1 VKTLDLPQSDAIVI
15 GSGPNGLA
23 AAIVLAT
30 SGLSVAVLEREA
42 SVGGSCR
49 TAPLTLAGFCHDVC
63 AAVFPLAAASPFF
76 RGLPLERLGLEWIRS
91 PACLAHPFDDG
102 TAAVLWPSLERTAE
116 ELGNAARYRRLLR
129 TLLPHADG
137 LFADLLA
144 PPHLPSAPAAA
155 LSLARFGALALR
167 SGEAAAKR
175 LSPDARAQALFAGLF
190 AHSMLPLTK
199 PMSAAAG
206 LILALAA
213 HSEAV
218 GWPIARGGS
227 QSLADA
233 LAAHLRSLGGA
244 IHTSV
249 AVDSLAQLPPAR
261 LVLADVTPRQLVRIA
276 GSRLSDGFE
285 KSLSR
290 YRYGLA
296 AFKVDWALDRPI
308 PWAARACAEAAT
320 VHLGGGLEEIAESE
334 RAAWDGVPVRRPFV
348 ILSQPSLFDSSRA
361 PAGAHTAWAYAHVPN
376 GHSEDVTE
384 RIEAQV
390 ERFAPGF
397 RGTILARSTLSP
409 SDLESHNPNHLGGD
423 ISGGLFDLGQAFL
436 RPTARLY
443 GTSESNL
450 FLCSASTPPGPGVHG
465 MCGYHA
471 ARAALDAIGK
481 TRPPLASDPI
491 RSG

>member
-1 VKTLDLPQSDAIVI
+1 MKTLDLPQSDAILI

-30 SGLSVAVLEREA
+30 AGLSVAVLEREA
-42 SVGGSCR
+42 TLGGSCR
-49 TAPLTLAGFCHDVC
+49 TAPLTLPGFRHDVC

-76 RGLPLERLGLEWIRS
+76 RGLPLERFGLEWIRS

-102 TAAVLWPSLERTAE
+102 TTAVLWPSLERTVE
-116 ELGNAARYRRLLR
+116 ELGGTPRYRRLMQ
-129 TLLPHADG
+129 TLLPDAEE

-144 PPHLPSAPAAA
+144 PPHLPAPSAAM
-155 LSLARFGALALR
+155 SLARFGAWALR
-167 SGEAAAKR
+167 SGEPAARR
-175 LSPDARAQALFAGLF
+175 LSPNPRAQALFGGLF
-190 AHSMLPLTK
+190 AHSMLALHA

-213 HSEAV
+213 HSESV

-227 QSLADA
+227 QTLAEA

-244 IHTSV
+244 IHTSIDV
-249 AVDSLAQLPPAR
+249 ESLAQLPSAR
-261 LVLADVTPRQLVRIA
+261 LVLADVTPRQIVRMA
-276 GSRLSDGFE
+276 GSRLSGGFE
-285 KSLSR
+285 KSLAR

-296 AFKVDWALDRPI
+296 AFKVDWALDGPI
-308 PWAARACAEAAT
+308 PWAAPACAEAAT

-334 RAAWDGVPVRRPFV
+334 RAAWDGMPVRRPFV
-348 ILSQPSLFDSSRA
+348 ILSQPSLFDPSRA

-376 GHSEDVTE
+376 GHAEDVTE

-409 SDLESHNPNHLGGD
+409 SDLESHNPNLVGGD

-471 ARAALDAIGK
+471 ARAALDSIGK
-481 TRPPLASDPI
+481 ARPPLAGPI

>member
-1 VKTLDLPQSDAIVI
+1 VETLDLPSADALVV

-23 AAIVLAT
+23 AAIVLAEA
-30 SGLSVAVLEREA
+30 GLSVTVLEREA
-42 SVGGSCR
+42 TLGGSCR
-49 TAPLTLAGFCHDVC
+49 TAALTLPGFLHDVC
-63 AAVFPLAAASPFF
+63 AAVFPLGAASPFF
-76 RGLPLERLGLEWIRS
+76 RGLPLERYGLEWIRS

-102 TAAVLWPSLERTAE
+102 TAAVLWPSLERTAA
-116 ELGNAARYRRLLR
+116 ELHTPRYRRLMQ
-129 TLLPHADG
+129 TLLLHAED
-137 LFADLLA
+137 LFTELLA
-144 PPHLPSAPAAA
+144 PPHLPSPSAAMP
-155 LSLARFGALALR
+155 LARFGAWALR
-167 SGEAAAKR
+167 SGEAAARR

-190 AHSMLPLTK
+190 AHSMLALDA

-206 LILALAA
+206 LILAVAGHA
-213 HSEAV
+213 ESV

-227 QSLADA
+227 QSLSDA
-233 LAAHLRSLGGA
+233 LAAHLRSVGGS
-244 IHTSV
+244 IRTSAGV
-249 AVDSLAQLPPAR
+249 ESLAQLPPAR

-276 GSRLSDGFE
+276 GSRMSGGFE
-285 KSLSR
+285 KSLAR

-320 VHLGGGLEEIAESE
+320 VHLGGELEEIVESE
-334 RAAWDGVPVRRPFV
+334 RAASRGEPARRPFV

-376 GHSEDVTE
+376 GSTEDVTE

-409 SDLESHNPNHLGGD
+409 SDLESHNPNLVGGD
-423 ISGGLFDLGQAFL
+423 ISGGAFDLGQAFL

-471 ARAALDAIGK
+471 AKAALAALG
-481 TRPPLASDPI
+481 RARSSLADPI